1 MAFCTSCGSQMEG
14 SFCTNCGGRAGA
26 APSASVSQ
34 PPPPSV
40 QQPPAKK
47 SKALTY
53 VLAGCGGLLVLV
65 VLIMMAVGLWVR
77 SKVADFKSNPAFAA
91 AKLAASLNPDVEVLD
106 ANQSTGKITMRD
118 KKTGKTV
125 TMDFRDIQKGRFS
138 LEGENGEKVDLNAKG
153 EGDSG
158 SLTVNGPDGS
168 MQFGSGASAKAPAWV
183 PKYPGGQVVGTFS
196 AQGAQGEGG
205 TFQVKCSGSV
215 EEVAA
220 FYEREMKSAGMTV
233 QKHSMKSDMD
243 STIMVMGEKNA
254 DGHSVSASITST
266 SQGTTAQIMYSTK
279 K

>member
-1 MAFCTSCGSQMEG
+1 MEG

-47 SKALTY
+47 NKALTY
-53 VLAGCGGLLVLV
+53 VLVGCGGVLVLV

-77 SKVADFKSNPAFAA
+77 SKAAEFKSNPAFAA
-91 AKLAASLNPDVEVLD
+91 AKLAMSMNPDVEVLD
-106 ANQSTGKITMRD
+106 ANQSTGMITLRE
-118 KKTGKTV
+118 KKTGKKV
-125 TMDFRDIQKGRFS
+125 TLDFRDIQKGRLSF
-138 LEGENGEKVDLNAKG
+138 EGADGQKVDIEAKG

-158 SLTVNGPDGS
+158 SLSVKGPDGS
-168 MQFGSGASAKAPAWV
+168 MEFGSGASAKAPAWV

-205 TFQVKCSGSV
+205 TFQVKCSASV
-215 EEVAA
+215 EEVAS
-220 FYEREMKSAGMTV
+220 FYERAMKSAGMTI
-233 QKHSMKSDMD
+233 QKHTMQADNK
-243 STIMVMGEKNA
+243 STIMVMGENTS
-254 DGHSVSASITST
+254 DGHTVTAAVSST
-266 SQGTTAQIMYSTK
+266 DQGTTAQIIYGTK

>member
-14 SFCTNCGGRAGA
+14 SFCGNCGGRAGD
-26 APSASVSQ
+26 APATSVSQ
-34 PPPPSV
+34 PPTPSV

-65 VLIMMAVGLWVR
+65 LIAFLAVGLWVR
-77 SKVADFKSNPAFAA
+77 SKAKEFGSNPAFAA

-138 LEGENGEKVDLNAKG
+138 LEGEDGKKIDLQAQG

-158 SLTVNGPDGS
+158 SLSVKGPDGS
-168 MQFGSGASAKAPAWV
+168 MEFGSGASAKAPAWV

-215 EEVAA
+215 EEVAS
-220 FYEREMKSAGMTV
+220 FYERAMKSAGMTI
-233 QKHSMKSDMD
+233 QKHTMQADNK
-243 STIMVMGEKNA
+243 STIMVMGENTS
-254 DGHSVSASITST
+254 DGHTVTAAVSST
-266 SQGTTAQIMYSTK
+266 DQGTTAQIIYGTK